1 MRVEYL
7 LLLFL
12 TGRVLQGAGV
22 ADEVNGHQL
31 QGFTEPFLKVEI
43 AAAEPGRVASINV
56 KKGAIVTPGQLLL
69 SLDRSILEARL
80 AVVTAE
86 SLNTSELQASEVQI
100 QLAQRRVEAFREMQQ
115 GGTTIHEMLA
125 AEGALQIARYQRQA
139 AAAILE
145 QKKLQLQEI
154 HAQLQQREVRSSISG
169 VVTEVF
175 YEVGEFVSATAP
187 QVAVII
193 DQRKLRATFFL
204 DTTEALRL
212 RTGQPLTVSMPGVRQ
227 TASAMVEHIGVE
239 TIANSGRVQVDL
251 LIDNSDS
258 RYRSGVRCVLNRT
271 SLPKKKQY
279 DRLNTAQGQTEEQ
292 KQ

>member
-1 MRVEYL
+1 MRAVYL
-7 LLLFL
+7 LML
-12 TGRVLQGAGV
+12 VLAASV
-22 ADEVNGHQL
+22 APTKTAADEVDGHQL
-31 QGFTEPFLKVEI
+31 QGFTEPFLRVEI
-43 AAAEPGRVASINV
+43 AVAEPGRVASVDV

-86 SLNTSELQASEVQI
+86 SLNMSELQASEVQI
-100 QLAQRRVEAFREMQQ
+100 QLAQRRVDTFRQMQQ

-139 AAAILE
+139 AAAVLE
-145 QKKLQLQEI
+145 QKKLQLKEI
-154 HAQLQQREVRSSISG
+154 HAQLRQREVRSSIGG
-169 VVTEVF
+169 VVTDVF
-175 YEVGEFVSATAP
+175 YEVGEFVSASAP

-204 DTTEALRL
+204 NTTEAVRL
-212 RTGQPLTVSMPGVRQ
+212 RMGQRLKVSMPGLRQ
-227 TASAMVEHIGVE
+227 TASAVVEHIGVE

-251 LIDNSDS
+251 LIDNSDA
-258 RYRSGVRCVLNRT
+258 RYRSGVRCVLNRI
-271 SLPKKKQY
+271 SLPEKSEY
-279 DRLNTAQGQTEEQ
+279 DRLNTARGREAEQ